1 MGRQAW
7 NNIINVL
14 NEINSNFVDLI
25 DVLFESSYLKIIYK
39 ILRSVN

>member
-39 ILRSVN
+39 ILRSFN